1 MKSPCLEFHSQVA
14 YVFPRYHHLFCF
26 YTLQGDVVRKLK
38 TDKAEKSQIDLEV
51 AKLLALKKELALA
64 SGVKPEAGKK
74 GGKSKKGKK
83 K

>member
-1 MKSPCLEFHSQVA
+1 MPTIPFSSCL
-14 YVFPRYHHLFCF
+14 LFSSLSSSHFAF
-26 YTLQGDVVRKLK
+26 YTLQGDEVRKLK